1 MKARNIVELM
11 CQEVV
16 ELVTEYLSHAMSP
29 EDQALLEQHL
39 LACPP
44 CSAYL
49 AQVRATTELV
59 RGLGQ
64 HGVTGSVD
72 EGLLGQYRRLHR
84 K

>member
-16 ELVTEYLSHAMSP
+16 ELVTEYLNHAMSP
-29 EDQALLEQHL
+29 EDQMLLEQHL

-44 CSAYL
+44 CTAYL
-49 AQVRATTELV
+49 AQVRTTAELV

-64 HGVTGSVD
+64 GGLAASVD
-72 EGLLGQYRRLHR
+72 EDLLSQYRRLHR

>member
-16 ELVTEYLSHAMSP
+16 ELVTEYLSHTMSP
-29 EDQALLEQHL
+29 EDQVRLEQHL

-44 CSAYL
+44 CTAYL
-49 AQVRATTELV
+49 AQVRTTTRLV
-59 RGLGQ
+59 RELGQ
-64 HGVTGSVD
+64 DGVGASVD
-72 EGLLGQYRRLHR
+72 EDLLSQYRRLQR

>member
-16 ELVTEYLSHAMSP
+16 ELVTEYLSHTMSP
-29 EDQALLEQHL
+29 EDQVRLEQHL

-44 CSAYL
+44 CTAYL
-49 AQVRATTELV
+49 AQVRTTTRLV
-59 RGLGQ
+59 RELGQ
-64 HGVTGSVD
+64 DGVAASVD
-72 EGLLGQYRRLHR
+72 EDLLTQYRRLQR

>member
-16 ELVTEYLSHAMSP
+16 ELVTEYLSQAMSP
-29 EDQALLEQHL
+29 EDQVRLEQHL

-44 CSAYL
+44 CTAYL
-49 AQVRATTELV
+49 SQVRATAELL
-59 RGLGQ
+59 RGLGKD
-64 HGVTGSVD
+64 GRAISINPD
-72 EGLLGQYRRLHR
+72 LLSQYRRLHG